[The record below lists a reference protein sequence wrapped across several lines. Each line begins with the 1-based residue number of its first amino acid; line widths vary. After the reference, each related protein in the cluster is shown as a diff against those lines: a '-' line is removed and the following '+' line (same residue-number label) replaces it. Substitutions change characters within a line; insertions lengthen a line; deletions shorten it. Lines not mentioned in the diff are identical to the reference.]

1 MGLSFRRQPA
11 KPETIDAEARTVR
24 LVWSQGAAVERP
36 AWDEPFLEVLDL
48 SGVVLDRLRN
58 APLLDTHSQSSV
70 EKILGRVLDVG
81 IENGEG
87 WAIVQF
93 SERPDVEPIWRD
105 VAAGIISN
113 VSCGYTVQEWQESR
127 DASGRR
133 IMTAVKWT
141 PIEISLVPVAA
152 DPGASVR
159 SQPQEYTM
167 PEQTPVPPAG
177 NSPAP
182 VIATRSAINAEIRS
196 IAELA
201 GQDVAFSNDLIDREA
216 TADEARSLAFQA
228 MRERSARPIQT
239 QRASVGESFDDPEFR
254 CRAMGEAVFSR
265 LDPSHALSE
274 PARQFAYMS
283 LSDLARETLRVRG
296 ISTTALSKAEIVTRS
311 LHTTTDFATILGST
325 VGRSLRKAYEVSAG
339 NLKKA
344 ARQTSAP
351 DFRTRYKVQ
360 LGEAPTLQKVNEA
373 GEFKSGTMAEAK
385 ESYKVDTFGRIV
397 GISRQAIINDD
408 LGAFGDVSTRLG
420 IAAAAFETQ
429 TLVDLLV
436 SNAGAGPTMD
446 DTVALFHAN
455 HKNLAGA
462 GAVISEAT
470 LSAARLAL
478 RKQTGLSGGLIEV
491 APKFL
496 VVPPDLETAAE
507 KQLAALAAAK
517 TSDVNPFANQ
527 LTLLVE
533 NRLTNATRWYVTAD
547 PALIDGLEYAYLEGQ
562 SGPQIESRNGFE
574 IDGVQ
579 IKVRDDFG
587 CGFVE
592 YRSWYSNPGA

>member
-1 MGLSFRRQPA
+1 MPLSFRRQPA
-11 KPETIDAEARTVR
+11 TPETIDAEARTVR
-24 LVWSQGAAVERP
+24 LVWSQGAAVERQD
-36 AWDEPFLEVLDL
+36 WDGPFLEVLDL

-81 IENGEG
+81 IENGEA
-87 WAIVQF
+87 WAVVEF
-93 SERPDVEPIWRD
+93 SERPEVEPIWRD
-105 VAAGIISN
+105 VAAGIIGN
-113 VSCGYTVQEWQESR
+113 VSCGYTVQDWQESR
-127 DASGRR
+127 DTSGRR

-159 SQPQEYTM
+159 SQPQEYIM
-167 PEQTPVPPAG
+167 PEPTPNLPAG

-182 VIATRSAINAEIRS
+182 AVSTRAAVNAEIRD
-196 IAELA
+196 IVELA
-201 GQDVAFSNDLIDREA
+201 GLDVAFSNELIDREA
-216 TADEARSLAFQA
+216 TVDDARSSAFQA
-228 MRERSARPIQT
+228 MRERSTRPIQT
-239 QRASVGESFDDPEFR
+239 QRVSVGQSFDDPET
-254 CRAMGEAVFSR
+254 RARWMGEALYSR
-265 LDPSHALSE
+265 LDPAHNLSE
-274 PARQFAYMS
+274 PARQYAY
-283 LSDLARETLRVRG
+283 LSMPDQARESLRLRG
-296 ISTTALSKAEIVTRS
+296 ASTMGLSNAEAVTRS
-311 LHTTTDFATILGST
+311 LHTTSDFSTIVGSALQ
-325 VGRSLRKAYEVSAG
+325 RSLRKAYELTGGSV
-339 NLKKA
+339 KKA
-344 ARQTSAP
+344 ARQTTAP

-360 LGEAPTLQKVNEA
+360 LSEAPTLQKVNEH
-373 GEFKSGTMAEAK
+373 GEFKSGAMAEAK
-385 ESYKVDTFGRIV
+385 ESYKIDTYGVIT
-397 GISRQAIINDD
+397 GLTRQVMINDD
-408 LGAFGDVSTRLG
+408 VGAFADLGPRHG
-420 IAAAAFETQ
+420 IAAVAFEAQ
-429 TLVDLLV
+429 TLINLLT
-436 SNAGAGPTMD
+436 SNGGAGPTMD
-446 DTVALFHAN
+446 DGAALFHST
-455 HKNLAGA
+455 HKNLAGS
-462 GAVISEAT
+462 GAVIGEAT

-491 APKFL
+491 APKYL
-496 VVPPDLETAAE
+496 IVPPDLETTAE

-562 SGPQIESRNGFE
+562 AGPQIESRNGFE